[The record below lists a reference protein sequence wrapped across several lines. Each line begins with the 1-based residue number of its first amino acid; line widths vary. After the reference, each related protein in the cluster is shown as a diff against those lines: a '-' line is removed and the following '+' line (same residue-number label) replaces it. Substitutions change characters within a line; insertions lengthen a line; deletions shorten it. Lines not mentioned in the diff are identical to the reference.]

1 MGTLAKAVK
10 RARRLASPEGAMRT
24 ARKVAKTAPVEW
36 RARVRMMPIRPN
48 TVVYESFAGNG
59 MLCNPEAIFRA
70 LLDDPDQQHL
80 QHIWVLDPKAYPETV
95 REFAGNPRVKF
106 VKRRSARYWQ
116 ALARAGYLFN
126 NATFPPEFGK
136 REGQVYVNTWHGTPL
151 KAMGYDEPGGAIESR
166 NVTRNFMMAD
176 YLLSTSPFM
185 SERMYEQAYR
195 LHNVAPGRLVEEGY
209 PRTDRQV
216 LDGVGRARVRQR
228 LRTAGVDV
236 ADGATVVL
244 YAPTWRGT
252 SFHTPTDD
260 AALLGERVR
269 ELAAALPEGHTV
281 LLKVHQQVYELAR
294 LQPDLAPLLVPNH
307 LATNEVLGVTDV
319 LVTDYSSIFFD
330 FLSTGRPIA
339 FYAPDLDD
347 YDGYRGLYLGEDEL
361 PGPRVGTTAE
371 LAAVVAAV
379 GSGAAPDPAVT
390 HGEAYAAAR
399 LRFAPHDDGGATQRV
414 LDVVLRGDVEGKRVR
429 QTARDGRPTILVY
442 LGGMKPNG
450 ITASG
455 INLLHHIDHER
466 FDVTALYNHSA
477 VLEKRHNAEA
487 IDPRVRLFP
496 RVGGFA
502 PSKAQRRRRRL
513 LQTIGTAMPP
523 QDFAVM
529 EGLLREEW
537 TRSLGS
543 ARFDF
548 IVDWSGY
555 SSFWAFLLSA
565 APAGSHSIWLHNDL
579 RADQLREVDG
589 ERPHFAN
596 LGATF
601 SSYGRFEHLVSVS
614 SALRDVNAAQLAEF
628 APAEKFVAARNTVN
642 HERVLVKAH
651 GVPGAGEA
659 LDADW
664 PGDHVFS
671 TVATDVREMVETI
684 VTEHDLEAHREEVER
699 RVTMASVAPPEP
711 GVRTLVTV
719 GRLSPEKNHKRLIR
733 AFAAVHA
740 QDPLTRLVIIGGGP
754 LEGALRKQVRKLGL
768 EGSVVLAGAQ
778 PNPWAIMSQCDA
790 FVLSSDY
797 EGQPMVIL
805 EARVLGLPV
814 VSTAFASVASA
825 LAPGEGLVVDRKVS
839 ALADGIRA
847 ALAGQVPNPPFD
859 PVAYNAEVMDEFY
872 RAIGATGPTQRMA
885 TEG

>member
-1 MGTLAKAVK
+1 
-10 RARRLASPEGAMRT
+10 
-24 ARKVAKTAPVEW
+24 
-36 RARVRMMPIRPN
+36 
-48 TVVYESFAGNG
+48 
-59 MLCNPEAIFRA
+59 
-70 LLDDPDQQHL
+70 
-80 QHIWVLDPKAYPETV
+80 
-95 REFAGNPRVKF
+95 
-106 VKRRSARYWQ
+106 
-116 ALARAGYLFN
+116 
-126 NATFPPEFGK
+126 
-136 REGQVYVNTWHGTPL
+136 
-151 KAMGYDEPGGAIESR
+151 
-166 NVTRNFMMAD
+166 MMAD
-176 YLLSTSPFM
+176 YLLSTGPFM
-185 SERMYEQAYR
+185 SEQMYEHAYR
-195 LHNVAPGRLVEEGY
+195 LTNIAPGEIVEVGY
-209 PRTDRQV
+209 PRTDLQFGDERRR
-216 LDGVGRARVRQR
+216 DRTRDR
-228 LRTAGVDV
+228 LRAAGVQLT
-236 ADGATVVL
+236 ADDTLVL
-244 YAPTWRGT
+244 LAPTWKGE
-252 SFHTPTDD
+252 SFHTPRND
-260 AALLGERVR
+260 AA
-269 ELAAALPEGHTV
+269 ELATLVDDLEAALPAGHRV
-281 LLKVHQQVYELAR
+281 LLKVHQQVYRHAAVEPRLAGR
-294 LQPDLAPLLVPNH
+294 LVPN
-307 LATNEVLGVTDV
+307 AVPTNAVLGITDL

-347 YDGYRGLYLGEDEL
+347 YDGYRGLYLTEDEL

-379 GSGAAPDPAVT
+379 GSGTAPDPVVT

-399 LRFAPHDDGGATQRV
+399 QRFAPHDDGGATQRV
-414 LDVVLRGDVEGKRVR
+414 LDVVLRGDVTGKRVR
-429 QTARDGRPTILVY
+429 QTQRDGRPTILVY
-442 LGGMKPNG
+442 LGGMKSNG

-455 INLLHHIDHER
+455 INLLHHIDHDR
-466 FDVTALYNHSA
+466 FDVSALYNHST
-477 VLEKRHNAEA
+477 VLDKRHNAEA

-513 LQTIGTAMPP
+513 LQTTGTAMPP

-537 TRSLGS
+537 SRSLGS

-555 SSFWAFLLSA
+555 SAFWAFLLSA

-596 LGATF
+596 LAATF
-601 SSYGRFEHLVSVS
+601 SAYGRFEHLVSVS

-642 HERVLVKAH
+642 HERVLRKAH
-651 GVPGAGEA
+651 GVPGASEA

-664 PGDHVFS
+664 PGDHLFS
-671 TVATDVREMVETI
+671 TRATDVREMVEAI
-684 VTEHDLEAHREEVER
+684 VTEHGLVAHREEVER

-740 QDPLTRLVIIGGGP
+740 EDPLTRLVIIGGGP
-754 LEGALRKQVRKLGL
+754 LEAALRKQVRKLGL

-778 PNPWAIMSQCDA
+778 PNPWAIMNQCDA

-872 RAIGATGPTQRMA
+872 RAIGATSPTQGTA
-885 TEG
+885 AGG